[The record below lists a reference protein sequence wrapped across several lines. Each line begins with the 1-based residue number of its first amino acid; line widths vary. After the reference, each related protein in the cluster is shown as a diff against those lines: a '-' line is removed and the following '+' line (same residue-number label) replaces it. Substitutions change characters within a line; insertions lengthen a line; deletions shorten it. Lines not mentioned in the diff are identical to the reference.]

1 MTLKYNRARVW
12 EDLNRDEEAKEAY
25 LALSKEHPAYVDC
38 TASVNMSIA
47 SRGWS
52 FIIIFFAPDVLG
64 YLRLGSIAMKAGNFA
79 DSTDFFS
86 EVLAIEKD
94 NANAWSLMGLVH
106 MKKSEWKPCQ
116 KKFERILTH
125 TEYALLLSPV
135 SLRL

>member
-1 MTLKYNRARVW
+1 MLTVLPLSTCRLLP
-12 EDLNRDEEAKEAY
+12 EDG
-25 LALSKEHPAYVDC
+25 LSLL
-38 TASVNMSIA
+38 
-47 SRGWS
+47 
-52 FIIIFFAPDVLG
+52 FFFAPDVLG

-135 SLRL
+135 SLRLLSSLSAPQQARPLRSRGAR